1 MAQPIKSYRD
11 LRVYQLDFALY
22 CGYLAEEDHAELR
35 DDYDH
40 IGGMLSKMMDNPEVW
55 CKHYAKR

>member
-40 IGGMLSKMMDNPEVW
+40 IGGMLSKMMDNPEV
-55 CKHYAKR
+55 